1 MRKLIS
7 AAWLLIASP
16 AAFLLA
22 SGPASAADQ
31 TIDAFEAAQQAAW
44 NAHDAIAYAAAFDQ
58 NADIITSLG
67 WHWTG

>member
-1 MRKLIS
+1 LRKLIS